1 MTFTQQVQHVVRF
14 DLRRTAIWWM
24 LYLALLAITPFAMFG
39 QPLYHSLP
47 ALSRMFLPLLT
58 WCVGM
63 GLAVIVVQADS
74 PLSPTAFWKGKPL
87 EERAFGTAKLVVLG
101 LIVLAATIT
110 AVIVWRAMDMP
121 PRLIVPTLRQAVPA
135 YLIPVLFTAIFG
147 AVTRS
152 LARALLLSVGFL
164 MLMFLLVP
172 AVFLST
178 GMPNAAVGLTTSAW
192 TNASGSVLLCS
203 SLALVFLYSW
213 RRVNHVRPIWLVA
226 TALLLGTVATVSQ
239 FFAVLSGTRSPS
251 IAYAGRTLVRVTADA
266 PASMTESVRFDSIP
280 QGQKVG
286 GRVPFTITEARG
298 DRRYELQQLR
308 LTPFDG
314 RGIGGPSITLTT
326 TPLAVSPEALTM
338 PATAGWSTDEPMAT
352 SLTPDRGL
360 IYGDWRVSET
370 LDTVRSISLEGVVV
384 RYRAE
389 RIKVVPFALGP
400 VYGDSAVSIQLTEGR
415 NGLLEL
421 AWTSFYNAPDRNGLA
436 GGTSP
441 LYREFAFA
449 VIDSGQQTVR
459 LLGSSNEYGATEWMV
474 LPGAFRWVTSNQLDY
489 QPALRAMLG
498 ARGSH
503 NASLAVYR
511 WVEDGR
517 RRVRQIT
524 GVDDW
529 PRRPPRREV
538 RRALGTGAP

>member
-1 MTFTQQVQHVVRF
+1 M
-14 DLRRTAIWWM
+14 
-24 LYLALLAITPFAMFG
+24 
-39 QPLYHSLP
+39 
-47 ALSRMFLPLLT
+47 
-58 WCVGM
+58 
-63 GLAVIVVQADS
+63 
-74 PLSPTAFWKGKPL
+74 
-87 EERAFGTAKLVVLG
+87 
-101 LIVLAATIT
+101 
-110 AVIVWRAMDMP
+110 
-121 PRLIVPTLRQAVPA
+121 
-135 YLIPVLFTAIFG
+135 
-147 AVTRS
+147 
-152 LARALLLSVGFL
+152 
-164 MLMFLLVP
+164 
-172 AVFLST
+172 
-178 GMPNAAVGLTTSAW
+178 
-192 TNASGSVLLCS
+192 
-203 SLALVFLYSW
+203 
-213 RRVNHVRPIWLVA
+213 
-226 TALLLGTVATVSQ
+226 
-239 FFAVLSGTRSPS
+239 
-251 IAYAGRTLVRVTADA
+251 
-266 PASMTESVRFDSIP
+266 
-280 QGQKVG
+280 
-286 GRVPFTITEARG
+286 PFTITEARG